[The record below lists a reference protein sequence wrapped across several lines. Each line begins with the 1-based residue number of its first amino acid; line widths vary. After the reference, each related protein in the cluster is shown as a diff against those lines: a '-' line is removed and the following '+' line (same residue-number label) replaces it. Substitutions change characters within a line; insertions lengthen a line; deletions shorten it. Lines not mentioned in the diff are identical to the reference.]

1 GCAGTGLANPSF
13 RGLPLTTQ
21 GAKPMRI
28 LDARIHFILD
38 VAFALAF
45 VLGPLVFGLGG
56 SPAVVC
62 FLIALTFVFLA
73 ATVWWRSR
81 HETAGIS
88 ILHGLVELGVGV
100 LLAGP
105 PGIDGRRAALRRSE
119 GSAAGS
125 PARRFVWTMAIAV
138 GVVWLLT
145 AYGDA
150 RKPALSREAPA
161 PR

>member
-1 GCAGTGLANPSF
+1 
-13 RGLPLTTQ
+13 
-21 GAKPMRI
+21 MRI
-28 LDARIHFILD
+28 LDARIHFVLD

-62 FLIALTFVFLA
+62 FLIALAFVFLA
-73 ATVWWRSR
+73 ATVWWRGR

-88 ILHGLVELGVGV
+88 ILHGLVELGIAV
-100 LLAGP
+100 LLAVLP
-105 PGIDGRRAALRRSE
+105 RIDGYAP
-119 GSAAGS
+119 GS

-150 RKPALSREAPA
+150 RRTALSREAPA

>member
-1 GCAGTGLANPSF
+1 
-13 RGLPLTTQ
+13 
-21 GAKPMRI
+21 MRI
-28 LDARIHFILD
+28 LDARTHFVLD

-62 FLIALTFVFLA
+62 FLIALAFVFLA
-73 ATVWWRSR
+73 ATVWWRAR

-88 ILHGLVELGVGV
+88 VLHGLVELGIAV
-100 LLAGP
+100 LLAILP
-105 PGIDGRRAALRRSE
+105 RIDGYAP
-119 GSAAGS
+119 GS
-125 PARRFVWTMAIAV
+125 PARRFVWAMAIAV

-150 RKPALSREAPA
+150 RKTALSREAPA